1 VLNSLPGPSD
11 RTHYAGIKTWLDHS
25 IGFPVYVEKT
35 LKGTETVKEFT
46 YFGIRHNGGVWSAS
60 QVEAKIRG
68 QDGSTLLIIDRGSA
82 KANLVLADFSPERL
96 IHF

>member
-1 VLNSLPGPSD
+1 
-11 RTHYAGIKTWLDHS
+11 
-25 IGFPVYVEKT
+25 
-35 LKGTETVKEFT
+35 
-46 YFGIRHNGGVWSAS
+46 
-60 QVEAKIRG
+60 VEAKIRG